1 MVLRCAA
8 VFVSVRFDPSV
19 LPDMNLPKDSKGQS
33 SLMKSLT
40 SSLIFRLLIKV
51 RRLALNGCGVSR
63 ANGMNRFTPL
73 VGLSLSG
80 RYGCSVFL
88 AGEFAL

>member
-1 MVLRCAA
+1 MVLRSPA

-19 LPDMNLPKDSKGQS
+19 LPEMHLPKESKGLS
-33 SLMKSLT
+33 SLMKSMT
-40 SSLIFRLLIKV
+40 SSLIFRLFINV
-51 RRLALNGCGVSR
+51 RRLALNGCGVSSE
-63 ANGMNRFTPL
+63 NGVKRFTPL